1 MKRILLIIISLLIP
15 LTYSLAQTYVGTWIC
30 ISSVD
35 VVEGETINNYM
46 KGKSLTVK
54 DDGTYT
60 STSDAMGNGMFII
73 QGNQFAVQ
81 NTDGNIF
88 MGTISLNGNQL
99 VMEGTSSYG
108 VEFRYVFEK
117 AEQENHVGLWIC
129 VSSVDGVN
137 KENYMKG
144 QSLTVN
150 ADGTFVSTSEKMGQG
165 VYTIQ
170 GDVVTAKNVSG
181 TTLSATVT
189 FNKDRMTLYGFT
201 SYGVEFYYMFW
212 RYRNIDS
219 GDVVDPNET
228 EFNLD
233 GVTYERTRGNE
244 FSLVDIQTYVTDLV
258 VPESIKRGSNTYVVT
273 SIGNNA
279 CTNSYVGT
287 LTLNDYITV
296 IGEMAFYGN
305 DFETLTINKNVKTI
319 KRAAF
324 AKNQFLTSLTIGENV
339 EYIGESAFHSCP
351 VLTTIVIESGKA
363 VIYNYAFHNCPS
375 IKDVHCYGES
385 IPKAYSDAFV
395 DTPIENATLH
405 VPASLVTAYQVVG
418 PWNKFK
424 EIVAIEEKPN
434 AIMGA
439 KQSNNSN
446 GEYYDLMGRKS
457 LQLKKGIYIKNGKKV
472 IVK

>member
-1 MKRILLIIISLLIP
+1 MKRILLTIIWLLIP

-117 AEQENHVGLWIC
+117 AEQENTTAQTYVGTWIC
-129 VSSVDGVN
+129 ISSVDVVN
-137 KENYMKG
+137 GETINNYMKG
-144 QSLTVN
+144 KSLTVKD
-150 ADGTFVSTSEKMGQG
+150 DGTYTTTSDAMGNG
-165 VYTIQ
+165 IYTILGNQ
-170 GDVVTAKNVSG
+170 FVVQNTDGNIFMG
-181 TTLSATVT
+181 TISLDGNQMVMEGQS
-189 FNKDRMTLYGFT
+189 
-201 SYGVEFYYMFW
+201 SYGVEF
-212 RYRNIDS
+212 RY
-219 GDVVDPNET
+219 VFEKT
-228 EFNLD
+228 E
-233 GVTYERTRGNE
+233 
-244 FSLVDIQTYVTDLV
+244 Q
-258 VPESIKRGSNTYVVT
+258 
-273 SIGNNA
+273 
-279 CTNSYVGT
+279 VG
-287 LTLNDYITV
+287 
-296 IGEMAFYGN
+296 
-305 DFETLTINKNVKTI
+305 
-319 KRAAF
+319 
-324 AKNQFLTSLTIGENV
+324 
-339 EYIGESAFHSCP
+339 
-351 VLTTIVIESGKA
+351 
-363 VIYNYAFHNCPS
+363 
-375 IKDVHCYGES
+375 
-385 IPKAYSDAFV
+385 
-395 DTPIENATLH
+395 
-405 VPASLVTAYQVVG
+405 
-418 PWNKFK
+418 
-424 EIVAIEEKPN
+424 
-434 AIMGA
+434 IMGA